1 MSKSKPT
8 PTAPKTKPKSKS
20 KSGKSDDSR
29 IAENRKARFEYA
41 IEETFE
47 AGLVLEGWEVKSLR
61 AGKGGIADSYVIIK
75 NDEAWLLGAQI
86 TPLLS
91 ASTHIHPEASR
102 TRKLLLNK
110 RELNKL
116 RGATER
122 KGFTVVPLKLY
133 WKNNRI
139 KISIAVA
146 QGKKLVDKRQSVK
159 DRDVQRSLQRFKKL

>member
-1 MSKSKPT
+1 MSKPKPT
-8 PTAPKTKPKSKS
+8 PKTNPKPKSKS
-20 KSGKSDDSR
+20 KSGKADDSR
-29 IAENRKARFEYA
+29 IAENRRARYEYA
-41 IEETFE
+41 IEETYE

-75 NDEAWLLGAQI
+75 NGEAWLLGAQI

-91 ASTHIHPEASR
+91 ASTHIHPEAGR

-116 RGATER
+116 QGATER
-122 KGFTVVPLKLY
+122 KGFTVIPLKMY

-139 KISIAVA
+139 KISIAIA

-159 DRDVQRSLQRFKKL
+159 ERDVQRSLQRFKKL